1 MIFYSICT
9 KFNLRNQWVGV
20 EGGRS
25 WGQNLLYL
33 QLLKI
38 AFKARNSYKTK
49 LAIIHTQCISK
60 QRLSAVLPNYVQFTA
75 AGDPN
80 FFEKSL

>member
-1 MIFYSICT
+1 M
-9 KFNLRNQWVGV
+9 
-20 EGGRS
+20 EGE
-25 WGQNLLYL
+25 GQDLLHL

-38 AFKARNSYKTK
+38 ACETRNSYKTE
-49 LAIIHTQCISK
+49 LAIFHTQYISK
-60 QRLSAVLPNYVQFTA
+60 QRISTVLPNYVQFTA